1 MLSISAFPLISSLTE
16 PRRHYH
22 AYGLKNK
29 LHIQGSSILR
39 NRQTCSHGGTF
50 VTHQRPTAAQ
60 MRDGVEFAN
69 RGFQKH
75 FNGKQFYYFGLIKRC
90 NSIIE

>member
-1 MLSISAFPLISSLTE
+1 MLPISAVPLISSLTE
-16 PRRHYH
+16 PRRHYY

-50 VTHQRPTAAQ
+50 VTYIGPTAAQ
-60 MRDGVEFAN
+60 MRDAGAEFAN
-69 RGFQKH
+69 IPREECTKNEPRVSKTF
-75 FNGKQFYYFGLIKRC
+75 
-90 NSIIE
+90 